1 MKSNLMHFYQTS
13 PEELTN
19 DILKGVDSKLQEFFD
34 KFQPSKKE
42 EEELLTLEEALA
54 ILKCSNQTLWNWRK
68 EGIIP
73 SYRLGNRVYIK
84 RSDINSKL
92 IKQVPDED
100 E

>member
-1 MKSNLMHFYQTS
+1 MKSSPLHFYQTT
-13 PEELTN
+13 PEELTS
-19 DILKGVDSKLQEFFD
+19 DILKGVDSKLREFFD
-34 KFQPSKKE
+34 RFQPSKKE
-42 EEELLTLEEALA
+42 EEELLTIEEALI

-68 EGIIP
+68 AGIIP

-92 IKQVPDED
+92 IKQNPDD

>member
-1 MKSNLMHFYQTS
+1 MKSSPLHFYQTT

-34 KFQPSKKE
+34 RFQPSKKE
-42 EEELLTLEEALA
+42 EEELLTLEEALT

-92 IKQVPDED
+92 IKQVPDD